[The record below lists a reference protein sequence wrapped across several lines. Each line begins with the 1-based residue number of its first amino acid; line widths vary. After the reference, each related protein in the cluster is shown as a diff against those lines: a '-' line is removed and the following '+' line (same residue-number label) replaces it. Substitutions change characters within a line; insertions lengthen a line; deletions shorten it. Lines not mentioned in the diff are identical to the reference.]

1 MNEQNVLLFI
11 YSSEVIVLLIAVTGW
26 FINKKDILYGL
37 CSLINF
43 TAWSQKNS

>member
-11 YSSEVIVLLIAVTGW
+11 NASEVIGLLIAVTGL
-26 FINKKDILYGL
+26 FINEKNIIYGL

-43 TAWSQKNS
+43 SARNQKN